1 MTSHTCSFLRG
12 CGSHPF
18 RVATAVLCTALLLGA
33 TGTAF
38 AQDPLEFEP
47 TRPGVGGG
55 DWGLA
60 VTPYAWL
67 AANSTDVGTKQIRQS
82 FSDLASLTNVGF
94 QGRVLLRWR
103 WLSFVSDWTYAE
115 LGADHQVGP
124 VRYSPAIRQ
133 NILDMKFGASVYD
146 SRTPESTGG
155 VGVWVAAG
163 GRYWDNAVNVHVVT
177 QPVLPGGSVTE
188 ETIVDNQ
195 AWWDPVLGMTLHFPV
210 SPKVG
215 FMVRTTIGGAG
226 IGNAST
232 YLWDAELGA
241 LFRLSP
247 RFRIDASYRAFKYDR
262 TDGEGDAAVNQT
274 VSVVGPSVGLSIGI
288 L

>member
-1 MTSHTCSFLRG
+1 MTSETRKLPRARG
-12 CGSHPF
+12 CDGVRRSTAALC
-18 RVATAVLCTALLLGA
+18 VAWILAAA
-33 TGTAF
+33 GTAF

-67 AANSTDVGTKQIRQS
+67 AANSTDVGTKQLRQS
-82 FSDLASLTNVGF
+82 FNDLASLTNVGF
-94 QGRVLLRWR
+94 QARVLLRWK
-103 WLSFVSDWTYAE
+103 WLSFASDWTYAE
-115 LGADHQVGP
+115 LGADQQVGP
-124 VRYSPAIRQ
+124 VSFSPAIRQ

-163 GRYWDNAVNVHVVT
+163 GRYWDNAVNVRVVT

-188 ETIVDNQ
+188 ETLVDNQ

-241 LFRLSP
+241 LFRLGP

-288 L
+288 F